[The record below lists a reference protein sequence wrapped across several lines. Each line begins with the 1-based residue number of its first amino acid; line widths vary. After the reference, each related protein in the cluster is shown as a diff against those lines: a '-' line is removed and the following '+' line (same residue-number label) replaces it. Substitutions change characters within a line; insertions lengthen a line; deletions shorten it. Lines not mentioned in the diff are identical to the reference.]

1 MIEELEE
8 IPLTFVLSPEGR
20 GDRRY
25 GLPGGERRG

>member
-20 GDRRY
+20 GEGSY
-25 GLPGGERRG
+25 GLARGKRK